1 MIGRFGLALGN
12 AVSPINT
19 PTLGNEP
26 LQLPISPRPTT
37 GLHIQLSTITHALVA
52 IIAPIGLIAM
62 RLLHAGS
69 IQPVS
74 FEEDIIPDYAIL
86 SHTWGDDE
94 VSFQDIHSPG
104 AASKA
109 GYAKIRYACQE
120 ALRRGLKYV
129 WVDTCCIDK
138 TSSAEL
144 SEAIN
149 SMFRWYKYARVCF
162 GYLSDVPVGEVDSP
176 KSAFAS
182 SRWFSRG
189 WTLQELLAPIELEFF
204 SSDWEKLGSKRDL
217 SRQISDITGIGEGFI
232 AGAYP
237 LSDASIAKKMSWAS
251 CRETTRN
258 EDLAYCLL
266 GIFEINMPLLYG
278 EGEKAF
284 LRPQEEIMKTSDDQT
299 LFAWEYEIIRSRR
312 IPRRTYSP
320 FARSP
325 AFFRRSGQFVPDEL
339 NETSKPYVITNKGLQ
354 INLSIIKLS
363 RYEFHLAAL
372 VCRTENQF
380 HSVVAIPISFRS
392 PDSIIRLEYRNVC
405 LIRRDEVTCA
415 PIRSV
420 HFPIGISVNPF
431 PFLSTDHPSLVIR
444 NLPRNKSLWTI
455 LKVEPDDIWDPEQRV
470 IRLSEDE
477 KRQVV
482 ISRDPYTLDEPYEPY
497 MSYMV
502 FQESHSQNLS
512 YETVAFSNSPNRI
525 SSVVRVTIGKENIR
539 MSTGIVI
546 RTLDIEVISDI
557 ELEIGQVD

>member
-266 GIFEINMPLLYG
+266 GL
-278 EGEKAF
+278 
-284 LRPQEEIMKTSDDQT
+284 
-299 LFAWEYEIIRSRR
+299 
-312 IPRRTYSP
+312 
-320 FARSP
+320 
-325 AFFRRSGQFVPDEL
+325 
-339 NETSKPYVITNKGLQ
+339 
-354 INLSIIKLS
+354 
-363 RYEFHLAAL
+363 
-372 VCRTENQF
+372 
-380 HSVVAIPISFRS
+380 
-392 PDSIIRLEYRNVC
+392 
-405 LIRRDEVTCA
+405 
-415 PIRSV
+415 
-420 HFPIGISVNPF
+420 
-431 PFLSTDHPSLVIR
+431 
-444 NLPRNKSLWTI
+444 
-455 LKVEPDDIWDPEQRV
+455 
-470 IRLSEDE
+470 
-477 KRQVV
+477 
-482 ISRDPYTLDEPYEPY
+482 
-497 MSYMV
+497 
-502 FQESHSQNLS
+502 
-512 YETVAFSNSPNRI
+512 
-525 SSVVRVTIGKENIR
+525 
-539 MSTGIVI
+539 
-546 RTLDIEVISDI
+546 
-557 ELEIGQVD
+557 